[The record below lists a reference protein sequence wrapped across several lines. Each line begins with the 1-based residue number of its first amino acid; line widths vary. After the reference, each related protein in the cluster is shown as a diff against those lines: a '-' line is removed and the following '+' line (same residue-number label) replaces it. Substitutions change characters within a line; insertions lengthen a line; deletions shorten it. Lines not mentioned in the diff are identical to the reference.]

1 MRCSANQ
8 KQKAMKRAKNCRAH
22 FLLRYRHG
30 NSYIRVDYERT
41 HDVRASNV
49 IMQRSMLH
57 LQYSPVH
64 RWTGEQSTPEGS
76 ETMAARKKSAG
87 RKKAAGRKTARK
99 STGRKTARKG
109 AARKGAARKGAAR
122 KGAARKGAA
131 RKSTGRKTAKKG
143 AAKKRKR

>member
-30 NSYIRVDYERT
+30 NSYIRVDYERK

-76 ETMAARKKSAG
+76 ETMAAKKKSAG

-99 STGRKTARKG
+99 STGRKTARKT
-109 AARKGAARKGAAR
+109 ARKGAARKTA
-122 KGAARKGAA
+122 
-131 RKSTGRKTAKKG
+131 GRKTAKKG